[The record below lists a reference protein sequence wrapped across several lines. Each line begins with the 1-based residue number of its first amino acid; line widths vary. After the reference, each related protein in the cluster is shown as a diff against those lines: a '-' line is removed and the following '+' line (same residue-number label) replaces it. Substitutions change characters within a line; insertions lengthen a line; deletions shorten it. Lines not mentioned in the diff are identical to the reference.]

1 MALEKRQK
9 IDLCMKLNFSIF
21 IGLTGGTQ
29 PKLMEDWSHLLPD
42 QPEVKKVYNELKD
55 ELNEISKRID
65 EANAT
70 VPCSERP
77 KLCQSFNPKYLETS
91 VSV

>member
-1 MALEKRQK
+1 M
-9 IDLCMKLNFSIF
+9 
-21 IGLTGGTQ
+21 TGGTQ

-42 QPEVKKVYNELKD
+42 QPEIKKVYNDFKD

-77 KLCQSFNPKYLETS
+77 KICQSFNPKYLETS